1 MMINCPKCGTANIR
15 GSRFCNECGELLP
28 THTMLCCPMCGA
40 MNPIGNAY
48 CDKCDARIIP
58 LTASSSEEE
67 RGRDPVKGLSLPT
80 IPLEEK
86 KEQPVGE
93 VIEEV
98 GAEEEAA
105 EGWLAQLRASTTEE
119 AEKPE
124 PESAAEPVE
133 PVEIPDWLRDLGPI
147 GTVTEVTP
155 TEEQPAAET
164 PPEAA
169 PEETAPAMPAPAPA
183 EIPDWLQE
191 IAPSEAILE
200 TTSLVA
206 EAAPEET
213 IPAMPAPTPAE
224 IPDWLQEIAPSEAI
238 PETTPLVAEAAP
250 EETIPAMPAPAP
262 AVIPDW
268 LQEIAPS
275 EEAVPEAPPPVA
287 EAAPG
292 ETIPAM
298 PAPAPAVIP
307 DWLQEMASP
316 EAAALEVTPGPSPSV
331 PPLLEFPADAEA
343 AVAPE
348 WLVEL
353 QKEGG
358 PASVPMPPVFE
369 DVTLGKVAEAEGLAR
384 AEIPGWLDAMRPRA
398 EEAAVAVPDEPL
410 EIEGL
415 LEGLRGVLAPA
426 PEMLQVGESAPPA
439 AASEASLARA
449 RLLQSLL
456 TRPSAARRP
465 ETRKRGVSTAE
476 RIERWFVVAVLG
488 VAVVGILVLDRLG
501 YKVPIL
507 TQPDISRAQ
516 AVYDSI
522 EGVNAGDTVL
532 VVFEYGPAEAN
543 ELDLVARPILQH
555 LYDRGAIISIASTQ
569 PTGVAVAEALLSEIA
584 SQEQYALTHKPVDY
598 LPGGAIGIAQLLA
611 NADTQ
616 PTRILVLAA
625 QPTPLRWWVE
635 QTHVRNEDVPLIAGV
650 SAALEPAASPYVD
663 DNAGQLKGI
672 VSGLSGAAAYEARRG
687 AEGRATEQLNALA
700 VGQVM
705 AVGLMF
711 IGAFIYIAGG
721 SRGRGK

>member
-1 MMINCPKCGTANIR
+1 A
-15 GSRFCNECGELLP
+15 
-28 THTMLCCPMCGA
+28 
-40 MNPIGNAY
+40 
-48 CDKCDARIIP
+48 
-58 LTASSSEEE
+58 
-67 RGRDPVKGLSLPT
+67 
-80 IPLEEK
+80 
-86 KEQPVGE
+86 
-93 VIEEV
+93 
-98 GAEEEAA
+98 
-105 EGWLAQLRASTTEE
+105 
-119 AEKPE
+119 
-124 PESAAEPVE
+124 
-133 PVEIPDWLRDLGPI
+133 
-147 GTVTEVTP
+147 
-155 TEEQPAAET
+155 
-164 PPEAA
+164 
-169 PEETAPAMPAPAPA
+169 
-183 EIPDWLQE
+183 
-191 IAPSEAILE
+191 
-200 TTSLVA
+200 
-206 EAAPEET
+206 
-213 IPAMPAPTPAE
+213 PAE

-238 PETTPLVAEAAP
+238 PETTPLVAEVAP
-250 EETIPAMPAPAP
+250 EETIPAMPAPAS

-275 EEAVPEAPPPVA
+275 EEAVPEAPPPEAEAALEETTPAMPALAPADVPDWLQEIAPPEEAVPEAPPPEA

-292 ETIPAM
+292 EAIPAM

-369 DVTLGKVAEAEGLAR
+369 DATLGKVAEAEGLAR

-410 EIEGL
+410 EVEGL

-488 VAVVGILVLDRLG
+488 VAVVGILVLDRLD

-522 EGVNAGDTVL
+522 EGVRAGDTVL
-532 VVFEYGPAEAN
+532 VAFEYGPAEAN

-555 LYDRGAIISIASTQ
+555 LHDRGAIMSIASTQ